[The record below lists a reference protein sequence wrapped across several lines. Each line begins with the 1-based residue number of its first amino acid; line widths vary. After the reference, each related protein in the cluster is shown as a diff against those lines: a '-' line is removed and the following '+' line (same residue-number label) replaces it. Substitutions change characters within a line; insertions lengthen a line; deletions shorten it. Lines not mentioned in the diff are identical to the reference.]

1 MRHAEH
7 PCAHAS
13 TRHDEQRIIALVQAT
28 PKPVPEVEGLR
39 WDDVRLFLALHREGA
54 LAPAA
59 ARVGIDA
66 STASRKLAALETQL
80 GTRLFDRSREG
91 LRPTAAAELLV
102 PAAERMEAGAL
113 AFTRDA
119 SGFERAV
126 EGRVRVSA
134 PPGLADVFL
143 AAAAAP
149 LAERH
154 PALTLEIDARS
165 AVVDLSR
172 READLALRTVRPRGA
187 DLVQKRLSTS
197 RVVPLASRSY
207 AHALGTLE
215 RFRDAR
221 YVTFGELLQALPH
234 AAWMK
239 RHVEGARVV
248 LATDSYTCQLRAAEA
263 GAGIV
268 FAAPT
273 FGSMFDL
280 VPVTLAPSLRRA
292 LDELP
297 EDDLWLVGHAATRDV
312 PRIAA
317 VWTFLDELFSGAVTA
332 DDARARLAAH
342 RRATSQRT
350 AAEPTAPRRSAAR
363 SAR

>member
-1 MRHAEH
+1 M
-7 PCAHAS
+7 
-13 TRHDEQRIIALVQAT
+13 QAT

-59 ARVGIDA
+59 ARVGFDA
-66 STASRKLAALETQL
+66 STASRKLAALESRL

-91 LRPTAAAELLV
+91 LRATAAAELLV
-102 PAAERMEAGAL
+102 SAAEHMEAGAL
-113 AFTRDA
+113 AFARDA
-119 SGFERAV
+119 SGLERAV

-143 AAAAAP
+143 AAAVAP

-154 PALTLEIDARS
+154 PALTLEIDSRT

-172 READLALRTVRPRGA
+172 READLALRTLRPRGA

-197 RVVPLASRSY
+197 RVTPLASPAY
-207 AHALGTLE
+207 ARGLGTLK
-215 RFRDAR
+215 RFHDAR
-221 YVTFGELLQALPH
+221 YVAFGEILAALPH

-239 RHVEGARVV
+239 RHLEGARVV

-268 FAAPT
+268 FAAPS
-273 FGSMFDL
+273 FAAMFDL
-280 VPVTLAPSLRRA
+280 VPVTLAPALRAA
-292 LDELP
+292 LAELP

-317 VWTFLDELFSGAVTA
+317 VWTFLDELFGGASSA
-332 DDARARLAAH
+332 EDARARLAP
-342 RRATSQRT
+342 RRA
-350 AAEPTAPRRSAAR
+350 PAR
-363 SAR
+363 